1 MNKNH
6 NFHKLFIES
15 DLGFKSKSK
24 KVSIKKYYIYYI
36 MFVLYIDFKH

>member
-24 KVSIKKYYIYYI
+24 KVSININI
-36 MFVLYIDFKH
+36 IFII